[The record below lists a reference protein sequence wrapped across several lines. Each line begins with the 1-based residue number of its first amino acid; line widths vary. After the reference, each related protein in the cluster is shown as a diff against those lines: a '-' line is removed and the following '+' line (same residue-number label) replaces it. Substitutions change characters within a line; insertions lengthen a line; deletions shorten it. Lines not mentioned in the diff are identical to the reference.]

1 MSAVDLTETTTPLG
15 KRRSELFTKGL
26 FEENELPMKHKS
38 AKTHR
43 EAKCLTC
50 NKTWLRKIG
59 DSNTSNLWRHL
70 ESYHLEKD
78 PRSNKSK
85 SLVAEGQSTL
95 DSFVGQIEVS
105 SKVSV
110 ITNIKQF

>member
-1 MSAVDLTETTTPLG
+1 MQKPTVKQNA
-15 KRRSELFTKGL
+15 
-26 FEENELPMKHKS
+26 LPVIKP
-38 AKTHR
+38 
-43 EAKCLTC
+43 
-50 NKTWLRKIG
+50 G
-59 DSNTSNLWRHL
+59 FDSNTSNLWRHL

-85 SLVAEGQSTL
+85 SLAEGQSTL

-110 ITNIKQF
+110 IINIKQF